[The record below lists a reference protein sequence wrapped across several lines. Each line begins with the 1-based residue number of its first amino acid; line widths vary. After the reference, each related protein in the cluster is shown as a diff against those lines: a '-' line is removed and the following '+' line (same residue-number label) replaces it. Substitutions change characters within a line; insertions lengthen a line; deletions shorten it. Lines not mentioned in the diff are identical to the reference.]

1 MSLKHPIHDEAD
13 WQYDWEDHALEQL
26 RAWQE
31 TTHTQ
36 RLAWLEEAI
45 LLAHKSGALHKR
57 QNDTE
62 IN

>member
-1 MSLKHPIHDEAD
+1 MSLKHPFNDKED
-13 WQYDWEDHALEQL
+13 WQYNWKDHELEQL

-36 RLAWLEEAI
+36 RLAWLEGAI
-45 LLAHKSGALHKR
+45 LLAHKSGALPKR